1 MNIDGPVLSF
11 APFRNVNCPQGF
23 LYFNKQVWYLEDGNM
38 MNNFSSKY
46 FRVEVLLR
54 NNNQKVCDF
63 GDEMI
68 R

>member
-1 MNIDGPVLSF
+1 
-11 APFRNVNCPQGF
+11 
-23 LYFNKQVWYLEDGNM
+23 M

-54 NNNQKVCDF
+54 NNNQKVCGF